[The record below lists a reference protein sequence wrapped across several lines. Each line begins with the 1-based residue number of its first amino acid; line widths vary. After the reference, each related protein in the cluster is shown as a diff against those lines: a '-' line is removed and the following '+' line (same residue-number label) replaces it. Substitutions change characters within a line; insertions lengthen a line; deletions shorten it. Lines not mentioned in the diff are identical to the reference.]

1 MDIKIKQNMT
11 IYAIKHYAKKPTGS
25 LTIAADLA
33 SIKAEIDSLKDLV
46 VIVV

>member
-11 IYAIKHYAKKPTGS
+11 IYAIKHYAKRPTGF
-25 LTIAADLA
+25 LTIATDLA

>member
-11 IYAIKHYAKKPTGS
+11 SYAIKHYAKRPTGF

-33 SIKAEIDSLKDLV
+33 SIKAEIDFLKELV